1 MDIKQL
7 LIAIV
12 LLLSSAACSVGG
24 DYLPRDPGGMEM
36 TDQERRGLFQAQI
49 RDSQYGPGATSG
61 NVDAFMDRVRRN
73 REYAR
78 QSASIKAMQTAVE
91 SIPGISAE
99 DKALIKALP
108 PGQQME
114 LVQKMLES
122 QLAPGVSTSSLTPQI
137 FEKSDGTFA
146 FGQLD
151 NRRTGITFQDGT
163 TYDVTKYPYMAG
175 WKFVGN
181 SMNLSPER
189 RSDIAQSAARGQH
202 RGATQG
208 LLEQSTIS
216 KRCVSTNGLSTYD
229 IELSLAS
236 RTGQIRYR
244 FMGQDIFYDITI
256 EEITDEFTK
265 GVAVFESSRSG
276 ETRGNPFSFVYN
288 FEKNTFVEGQISYG
302 CSAI

>member
-1 MDIKQL
+1 MDIKQP

-12 LLLSSAACSVGG
+12 VLLSSAACSVGG

-36 TDQERRGLFQAQI
+36 TDQERRGLLQAQI
-49 RDSQYGPGATSG
+49 RDRRYGPGATSG
-61 NVDAFMDRVRRN
+61 NVDRYLNQLRN
-73 REYAR
+73 NKSIASMR
-78 QSASIKAMQTAVE
+78 SAINSM
-91 SIPGISAE
+91 PGISE
-99 DKALIKALP
+99 QDKAVILALP
-108 PGQQME
+108 PAQQMSLMQE
-114 LVQKMLES
+114 LMKSE
-122 QLAPGVSTSSLTPQI
+122 LAPGVSTSSLTPQI

-151 NRRTGITFQDGT
+151 NRGTGITFQDGT

-189 RSDIAQSAARGQH
+189 RGDIAQSAARGQH

-208 LLEQSTIS
+208 LLEQNTIS
-216 KRCVSTNGLSTYD
+216 KRCVSTSGLSTYD